1 MTFRIIT
8 VVFSFLLLGAHFSR
22 ADNTPLAIIC
32 ILLPLFLLVKKRWI
46 PVLLQCL
53 LYLGGLIWVHATVQ
67 YVRIRMA
74 EGSDWVRLV
83 FILGSVSL
91 FTIVAGLLLNSK
103 VIKERYDESEA

>member
-1 MTFRIIT
+1 MALRIIF

-22 ADNTPLAIIC
+22 ADNTPLVIIC
-32 ILLPLFLLVKKRWI
+32 ILMPLLLLVKKRWI

-53 LYLGGLIWVHATVQ
+53 LYLGGLIWMHTTVQ

-74 EGSDWVRLV
+74 EGTDWVRLV

-91 FTIVAGLLLNSK
+91 FTIVAGLLMNSK
-103 VIKERYDESEA
+103 VIRERYHETEI